1 MTFPEHLKLF
11 NMTFLKMTVLVIYSC
26 GSKDS
31 LEICGCVLVFQVPMV
46 MLSLARIFDDAPVA
60 YLTPPSWCM
69 AEGAVLVDL
78 GGDRS
83 SMVWLLVGKHRQQ
96 KTNKQTNKKPQQPG
110 TLQKFLISA
119 IK

>member
-60 YLTPPSWCM
+60 YLTPPSWCT
-69 AEGAVLVDL
+69 AEGGPIWYGMDV
-78 GGDRS
+78 RCHR
-83 SMVWLLVGKHRQQ
+83 MVSLRQS
-96 KTNKQTNKKPQQPG
+96 TT
-110 TLQKFLISA
+110 
-119 IK
+119 